1 MASLIALG
9 TATVAACDRLISSG
23 AKSVIISLD
32 LDVGD
37 RIESKILA
45 KFGIATIV
53 LMKTGI
59 IYKYKIE
66 IQTVGAKTVT
76 FFDKSGDCYRL
87 KCIRDGNHS
96 ISYNSK
102 EPAITRIGISW

>member
-1 MASLIALG
+1 MASIIALG
-9 TATVAACDRLISSG
+9 TATIGVCDKLISSG
-23 AKSVIISLD
+23 AKSVIIGLD
-32 LDVGD
+32 LDVDD

-45 KFGIATIV
+45 KFGVATIT
-53 LMKTGI
+53 LKKTGI

-76 FFDKSGDCYRL
+76 FFDESGDCYRL

-102 EPAITRIGISW
+102 KPRIRRIGISW